1 MSAVPG
7 DLGRLLSPGS
17 VAVVGGGAWC
27 ESVVRQCI
35 ATGFA
40 GPVWPVHPSKPE
52 IGGVAAFKDLADLPG
67 IPDAVFI
74 GVNRAATVEVVRR
87 LSAAG
92 AGGAVCFASG
102 FLEAAAETG
111 DGADMQAALLEAAGA
126 MPILGPNCYGFV
138 NCLDGA
144 ALWPDQHG
152 GARVES
158 GVAILSQSSNIA
170 INLTMQARALPVG
183 YMITVGNQA
192 QTGFAALGEAVLSD
206 PRVTALGMFIE
217 GVGDLR
223 AFEGL
228 AAAARRL
235 GKPVA
240 ALKTGKSESARA
252 AAISHTAS
260 LAGSES
266 GGRALMARLG
276 IAQADSL
283 PQLLE
288 TLKLLHYAGPLASRD
303 IAAASC
309 SGGEASLV
317 ADCAQAR
324 DLIFPQLSDAQR
336 AALREALGPMVA
348 LANPLDY
355 HTFVWRDVPKMAQT
369 FSAMASENA
378 ALALLVADFPRPD
391 RCDPSDW
398 DCILEAAGRAAESAA
413 APIALVATLPE
424 TMPEAV
430 AQRAV
435 AAGLV
440 PMHGL
445 EDAIAAAEAAAW
457 LGRPRAD
464 PAPLLLPGDPQA
476 PRTLGE
482 AEAKAALRAH
492 GVATPASSAAATPPD
507 AVEAARRIGFPVALK
522 GAGVAHKSEAGLVAL
537 SLGAPEEV
545 AEAAGRMRCDGYLVE
560 EMVSGAV
567 AELLVG
573 VVRDPAHGY
582 ALTLAAGGVLAEIL
596 DDSAT
601 LLLPVSAEEA
611 LKALDGLRIGCV
623 LRGHRGALGA
633 DMAAIARTVL
643 AVQDYVAA
651 NAGRLE
657 EVEIN
662 PLLCMPEG
670 AVAADA
676 LIRVGEAGGAQAA
689 QGERHG

>member
-7 DLGRLLSPGS
+7 GLGRLLSPDS
-17 VAVVGGGAWC
+17 VAVIGGGAWC

-35 ATGFA
+35 ATGFG

-52 IGGVAAFKDLADLPG
+52 IGGVAAFADLGDLPG
-67 IPDAVFI
+67 IPDAAFI
-74 GVNRAATVEVVRR
+74 GVNRSATVEIVRR

-111 DGADMQAALLEAAGA
+111 DGAGMQAALLEAAGA

-138 NCLDGA
+138 NYLDGV

-170 INLTMQARALPVG
+170 INLTMQARALPIA

-192 QTGFAALGEAVLSD
+192 QTGFAALGEATLSD
-206 PRVTALGMFIE
+206 PRVTALGMLIE

-228 AAAARRL
+228 TAAARRL

-240 ALKTGKSESARA
+240 ALKTGKSQSARA

-260 LAGSES
+260 LAGSEA
-266 GGRALMARLG
+266 GGRALLARLG

-283 PQLLE
+283 SQLLE
-288 TLKLLHYAGPLASRD
+288 TLKLLHFAGPLASRS

-309 SGGEASLV
+309 SGGEASLI
-317 ADCAQAR
+317 ADCAQGR
-324 DLIFPQLSDAQR
+324 DLTFPPLSDAQR

-369 FSAMASENA
+369 FSAMASGAA
-378 ALALLVADFPRPD
+378 ALALIVADFPRPD

-398 DCILEAAGRAAESAA
+398 DCILEAAGRAVDSSSA
-413 APIALVATLPE
+413 PVALVATLPE

-430 AQRAV
+430 AQRAI
-435 AAGLV
+435 AAGLA

-445 EDAIAAAEAAAW
+445 DDAIAAAEAAAW

-464 PAPLLLPGDPQA
+464 PAPLLLPGDPEA
-476 PRTLGE
+476 PQTLGE
-482 AEAKAALRAH
+482 AEAKAALKAH
-492 GVATPASSAAATPPD
+492 GVAAPACASAATPQE
-507 AVEAARRIGFPVALK
+507 AAEAARGIGFPVALK
-522 GAGVAHKSEAGLVAL
+522 GLGAAHKSEAGLVAL

-560 EMVSGAV
+560 EMITGAV
-567 AELLVG
+567 AELLIG

-596 DDSAT
+596 DDAAT
-601 LLLPVSAEEA
+601 LLLPVRAEEA
-611 LKALDGLRIGCV
+611 LDALDGLRIGRV
-623 LRGHRGALGA
+623 LRGHRGAPGA
-633 DMAAIARTVL
+633 DMEAIARTIL

-651 NAGRLE
+651 HAGRIE

-662 PLLCMPEG
+662 PLLCTPAG

-676 LIRVGEAGGAQAA
+676 LVRVGEVRGAQAA
-689 QGERHG
+689 EGKSHG

>member
-1 MSAVPG
+1 MPG
-7 DLGRLLSPGS
+7 GLGRLLSPDS
-17 VAVVGGGAWC
+17 VAVIGGGAWC

-35 ATGFA
+35 ATGFG

-52 IGGVAAFKDLADLPG
+52 IGGVAAFADLGDLPG
-67 IPDAVFI
+67 IPDAAFI
-74 GVNRAATVEVVRR
+74 GVNRSATVEIVRR

-111 DGADMQAALLEAAGA
+111 DGAGMQAALLEAAGA

-138 NCLDGA
+138 NYLDGV

-170 INLTMQARALPVG
+170 INLTMQARALPIA

-192 QTGFAALGEAVLSD
+192 QTGFAALGEATLSD
-206 PRVTALGMFIE
+206 PRVTALGMLIE

-240 ALKTGKSESARA
+240 ALKTGKSQSARA

-260 LAGSES
+260 LAGSEA
-266 GGRALMARLG
+266 GGRALLARLG

-283 PQLLE
+283 SQLLE
-288 TLKLLHYAGPLASRD
+288 TLKLLHFAGPLASRS

-317 ADCAQAR
+317 ADCAQGR
-324 DLIFPQLSDAQR
+324 DLTFPPLSDAQR

-369 FSAMASENA
+369 FSAMASGDA
-378 ALALLVADFPRPD
+378 ALAIIVADFPRPD

-398 DCILEAAGRAAESAA
+398 DCILEAAGRAVDSAS
-413 APIALVATLPE
+413 APVALVATLPE

-430 AQRAV
+430 AQRAI
-435 AAGLV
+435 AAGLA

-445 EDAIAAAEAAAW
+445 DDAIAAAEAAAW

-464 PAPLLLPGDPQA
+464 PAPLLLPGDPAA
-476 PRTLGE
+476 PHTLGE
-482 AEAKAALRAH
+482 AEAKAALKAH
-492 GVATPASSAAATPPD
+492 GVAAPACASAATPQE
-507 AVEAARRIGFPVALK
+507 AAEAARRIGFPVALK
-522 GAGVAHKSEAGLVAL
+522 GVGAAHKSEAGLVAL
-537 SLGAPEEV
+537 SLGAPQEV

-560 EMVSGAV
+560 EMITGAV
-567 AELLVG
+567 AELLIG

-596 DDSAT
+596 DDAAT
-601 LLLPVSAEEA
+601 LLLPVRAEEA
-611 LKALDGLRIGCV
+611 LDALGGLRIGGV
-623 LRGHRGALGA
+623 LRGHRGASGA
-633 DMAAIARTVL
+633 DMEAIARTIL

-651 NAGRLE
+651 HAGRIE

-662 PLLCMPEG
+662 PLLCMPAG

-676 LIRVGEAGGAQAA
+676 LVRVGEVRGAQAA
-689 QGERHG
+689 EGKSHG

>member
-7 DLGRLLSPGS
+7 GLGRLLSPGS
-17 VAVVGGGAWC
+17 VAVIGGGAWC

-35 ATGFA
+35 ATGFG

-52 IGGVAAFKDLADLPG
+52 IGGVAAFADLGDLPG
-67 IPDAVFI
+67 IPDAAFI
-74 GVNRAATVEVVRR
+74 GVNRSATVEIVRR

-111 DGADMQAALLEAAGA
+111 DGAGMQAALLEAAGA

-138 NCLDGA
+138 NYLDGV

-170 INLTMQARALPVG
+170 INLTMQARALPIA

-192 QTGFAALGEAVLSD
+192 QTGFAALGEATLSD
-206 PRVTALGMFIE
+206 PRVTALGMLIE

-240 ALKTGKSESARA
+240 ALKTGKSQSARA

-260 LAGSES
+260 LAGSEA
-266 GGRALMARLG
+266 GGRALLARLG

-283 PQLLE
+283 SQLLE
-288 TLKLLHYAGPLASRD
+288 TLKLLHFAGPLASRS

-317 ADCAQAR
+317 ADCAQGR
-324 DLIFPQLSDAQR
+324 DLTFPPLSDAQR

-369 FSAMASENA
+369 FSAMASGDA
-378 ALALLVADFPRPD
+378 ALALIVADFPRPD

-398 DCILEAAGRAAESAA
+398 DCILEAAGRAVDSAS
-413 APIALVATLPE
+413 APVALVATLPE

-430 AQRAV
+430 AQRAI
-435 AAGLV
+435 AAGLA

-445 EDAIAAAEAAAW
+445 DDAIAAAEAAAW

-464 PAPLLLPGDPQA
+464 PAPLLLPGDPEA
-476 PRTLGE
+476 PHTLGE
-482 AEAKAALRAH
+482 AEAKAALKAH
-492 GVATPASSAAATPPD
+492 GVAAPACASAATPQE
-507 AVEAARRIGFPVALK
+507 AAEAARGIGFPVALK
-522 GAGVAHKSEAGLVAL
+522 GVGAAHKSEAGLVAL

-560 EMVSGAV
+560 EMITGAV

-596 DDSAT
+596 DDAAT
-601 LLLPVSAEEA
+601 LLLPVRAAEA
-611 LKALDGLRIGCV
+611 LDALGGLRIGQV
-623 LRGHRGALGA
+623 LRGHRGAPGA
-633 DMAAIARTVL
+633 DMEAIARTIL

-651 NAGRLE
+651 NAGRIE

-662 PLLCMPEG
+662 PLMCMPAG

-676 LIRVGEAGGAQAA
+676 LVRVGEVRGAQAA
-689 QGERHG
+689 EGKSHG